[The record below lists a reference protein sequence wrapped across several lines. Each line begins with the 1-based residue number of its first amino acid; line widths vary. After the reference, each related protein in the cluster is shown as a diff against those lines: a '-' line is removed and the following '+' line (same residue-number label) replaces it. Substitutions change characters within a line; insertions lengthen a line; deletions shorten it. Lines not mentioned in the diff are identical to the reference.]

1 MARVSLARVGEG
13 AMIQRVCSGSL
24 DGIDGF
30 EVVVEVDAG
39 RGLPSFQLVGLPS
52 TAVRESR
59 ERVLSAL
66 RNCALGWPK
75 GRVVV
80 NLAPADVEKKG
91 PSVDLAIAVGVCGV
105 NERAE
110 PGARGEAVLL
120 GELSLDGALRPVR
133 GLLAIVTAAAA
144 AGRGLFV
151 VPRGQAWEAALVPD
165 VTVLAADSL
174 ADVVRWR
181 AGRGDLERV
190 APRLPLPADREPPA
204 ALLAFLARAPARA
217 RRLAVLAAAGRHD
230 LLLVGPPGSGK
241 TQLSRVVGSLQP
253 ALGGAEALEVARI
266 HGAAGLPA
274 AQGLDLRRPF
284 RAPHHTAT
292 RAGLLGGGAS
302 LRPGEITLAHRGILF
317 LDELSEFS
325 PGVLD
330 ALREPLEEG
339 RVAVARGAGTRFWPA
354 DFQLLAATN
363 PCRCGWHGSRRRECR
378 CTERLRAAHRGRLSG
393 PLLDRIDLFAEL
405 EEPEGPLHGSVPD
418 DPRRLWELALA
429 EAAAGHALLAGRS
442 RARPASL
449 VEARG
454 LMEAPA
460 AALLEAAGASLGLT
474 VRSLVR
480 CAGVARTLA
489 ALGGRTRANRDD
501 VVEALSWRREQLA
514 ALA

>member
-1 MARVSLARVGEG
+1 
-13 AMIQRVCSGSL
+13 MIQRIRSGSL

-66 RNCALGWPK
+66 RNSGLAWPK

-80 NLAPADVEKKG
+80 NLTPADVEKRG

-105 NERAE
+105 TERAE
-110 PGARGEAVLL
+110 PGARGDAVLL
-120 GELSLDGALRPVR
+120 GELSLDGVLRPVR

-144 AGRGLFV
+144 TGRRLFV
-151 VPRGQAWEAALVPD
+151 VPLGQAREAALVPG
-165 VTVLAADSL
+165 VTILAASTL

-181 AGRGDLERV
+181 AGRGCLETIV
-190 APRLPLPADREPPA
+190 PASPPPCRREPSPS
-204 ALLAFLARAPARA
+204 LLAFLAHVPARA

-241 TQLSRVVGSLQP
+241 TQLSRVVGTLQP
-253 ALGGAEALEVARI
+253 ALTAPEALEVARI
-266 HGAAGLPA
+266 HGAAGLLSSPE
-274 AQGLDLRRPF
+274 LDLRRPF
-284 RAPHHTAT
+284 RSPHHTAT
-292 RAGLLGGGAS
+292 RAGLLGGGVS
-302 LRPGEITLAHRGILF
+302 LRPGEVTLAHHGILF

-339 RVAVARGAGTRFWPA
+339 RIAVVRGAGVRFWPA
-354 DFQLLAATN
+354 DVQLLAAMN

-378 CTERLRAAHRGRLSG
+378 CSERLRLAHRSRLSG

-405 EEPEGPLHGSVPD
+405 DEPEEPLRSDGIG
-418 DPRRLWELALA
+418 DPGRIWELAVA
-429 EAAAGHALLAGRS
+429 DAAAGHARLTGRS
-442 RARPASL
+442 RGRPTSL
-449 VEARG
+449 EEARRA
-454 LMEAPA
+454 LDAPA
-460 AALLEAAGASLGLT
+460 AALLETAGASLGMT
-474 VRSLVR
+474 VRSSMR

-489 ALGGRTRANRDD
+489 ALGGRSRANRDD
-501 VVEALSWRREQLA
+501 VVEALSFRREQLA
-514 ALA
+514 VLA

>member
-1 MARVSLARVGEG
+1 
-13 AMIQRVCSGSL
+13 MIQRIRSGSL

-66 RNCALGWPK
+66 RNSGLSWPK

-105 NERAE
+105 TERAD
-110 PGARGEAVLL
+110 PGGRSEAVLL

-144 AGRGLFV
+144 EGRRLFV
-151 VPRGQAWEAALVPD
+151 VPRSQAREAALVPD
-165 VTVLAADSL
+165 VTILAAGTL
-174 ADVVRWR
+174 AEVAAWR
-181 AGRGDLERV
+181 AGKGCLDEIV
-190 APRLPLPADREPPA
+190 PEPPPPPA
-204 ALLAFLARAPARA
+204 GRSPPHSQLAYLALAPARA

-230 LLLVGPPGSGK
+230 LLLVGPPGTGK
-241 TQLSRVVGSLQP
+241 TMLSRVVGSLQP
-253 ALGGAEALEVARI
+253 GLSRAESLEVARI
-266 HGAAGLPA
+266 HGAAGLLRSATP
-274 AQGLDLRRPF
+274 DLRRPF

-302 LRPGEITLAHRGILF
+302 LRPGEVTLAHRGILF
-317 LDELSEFS
+317 LDEVSEFA
-325 PGVLD
+325 PCVLD

-339 RVAVARGAGTRFWPA
+339 RVAVARGAGIRFWPA
-354 DFQLLAATN
+354 DVQLVAAMN
-363 PCRCGWHGSRRRECR
+363 PCRCGWHGSRRRQCR

-405 EEPEGPLHGSVPD
+405 EEPEGPLHADGVA
-418 DPRRLWELALA
+418 DPRRFWELAA
-429 EAAAGHALLAGRS
+429 GKVEAGNARLSGRS
-442 RARPASL
+442 RARPSSL
-449 VEARG
+449 AEARS
-454 LMEAPA
+454 LMDVPA
-460 AALLEAAGASLGLT
+460 AELLEAAGASLGLT
-474 VRSLVR
+474 VRSLMR

-489 ALGGRTRANRDD
+489 ALGDRPVANRDD
-501 VVEALSWRREQLA
+501 VVEALSYRREQIASLA
-514 ALA
+514 

>member
-1 MARVSLARVGEG
+1 
-13 AMIQRVCSGSL
+13 MIQRIRSGSL

-66 RNCALGWPK
+66 RNSGLSWPK

-80 NLAPADVEKKG
+80 NLAPVDVEKKG

-105 NERAE
+105 TERAD
-110 PGARGEAVLL
+110 PGGRGEAVLL

-144 AGRGLFV
+144 AGRRQFV
-151 VPRGQAWEAALVPD
+151 VPRSQAREAALVPE
-165 VTVLAADSL
+165 VTILAAGSL
-174 ADVVRWR
+174 AEVVHWR
-181 AGRGDLERV
+181 AGRG
-190 APRLPLPADREPPA
+190 RLDEIVPEPPVA
-204 ALLAFLARAPARA
+204 AARRPSPSLLAYLALAPARA

-230 LLLVGPPGSGK
+230 LLLVGPPGTGK
-241 TQLSRVVGSLQP
+241 TMLSRVVGSLQP
-253 ALGGAEALEVARI
+253 GLARAESLEVARI
-266 HGAAGLPA
+266 HGAAGLLTSA
-274 AQGLDLRRPF
+274 APVPGRPF

-302 LRPGEITLAHRGILF
+302 LRPGEVTLAHRGILF
-317 LDELSEFS
+317 LDEVSEFT

-339 RVAVARGAGTRFWPA
+339 RVAVARGAGIRFWPA
-354 DFQLLAATN
+354 DVQLVAAMN
-363 PCRCGWHGSRRRECR
+363 PCRCGWYGSQRRPCR
-378 CTERLRAAHRGRLSG
+378 CTERLRTAHRSRLSG
-393 PLLDRIDLFAEL
+393 PLLDRIDIFAEL
-405 EEPEGPLHGSVPD
+405 EEPEDPLRGD
-418 DPRRLWELALA
+418 DVADPSRLWERAVGEVEVGNA
-429 EAAAGHALLAGRS
+429 RLAGSR

-449 VEARG
+449 AEARG
-454 LMEAPA
+454 LMDAPA
-460 AALLEAAGASLGLT
+460 ATLLEAAGGSLGLT
-474 VRSLVR
+474 VRSLMR

-489 ALGGRTRANRDD
+489 ALGDRSLANRDD
-501 VVEALSWRREQLA
+501 VVEALSYRREQIASLA
-514 ALA
+514 